1 MPYLDKPPL
10 LYTLTALAFALGGEG
25 EATAR
30 AVPALAALLAVG
42 ATAWLGARLL
52 GGRAGFVAG
61 AALLTSAGFFAFGRY
76 VRPESLFVALLAGG
90 FALALTGLA
99 EERRGR
105 VVAGL
110 ALFGV
115 AAVAKDPLGAVAP
128 PLAIGLAL
136 ALAGRA
142 RPVGRWLPWPGLL
155 VCGVLAFGWWLVAE
169 MRTPGFVWYTVVDN
183 HVLNA
188 VGARRFPDEDVPLS
202 AVEFLAVGLLGA
214 VPWIIPA
221 ALTVGSLARRRAWH
235 EPREMAWVVL
245 ALWAVGVFA
254 ATALSSFR
262 LPHYGLPAYFAI
274 ALLAA
279 RGWEEQ
285 RGRGLVVLHA
295 GLFAGLALA
304 CALAWGSDGA
314 RFMDLVLGATDIAA
328 RKSAAA
334 GQEAPLPAFAAFRPL
349 LGATAVV
356 FAAGAL
362 ALGGCVAAFNRLS
375 PRARRLVPP
384 FAVVAVMLAM
394 LPSVSA
400 ALSLVASHRS
410 TGALGRELARR
421 AVAGDVV
428 VHEGPIENSGALE
441 WYSGRRPVIVDGRRS
456 VLAFGALRPEARDL
470 FWDAARLTET
480 WLSGRRVWVVS
491 VRSAERSVVAS
502 LPGAMLVAVAGG
514 RRLWVNEPR

>member
-10 LYTLTALAFALGGEG
+10 LYALAALAFALRGEG
-25 EATAR
+25 EGTAR

-61 AALLTSAGFFAFGRY
+61 TALLTSAGFFAFGRY
-76 VRPESLFVALLAGG
+76 VRPETLFVALLAGG

-105 VVAGL
+105 VIAGL
-110 ALFGV
+110 VLFGTS
-115 AAVAKDPLGAVAP
+115 ALAKDPLGALAP

-142 RPVGRWLPWPGLL
+142 RPIGRWLAWPGVLAL
-155 VCGVLAFGWWLVAE
+155 AALAFGWWLPAE

-202 AVEFLAVGLLGA
+202 AGEFLAVGLLGA

-221 ALTVGSLARRRAWH
+221 ALTVWSLARRRAWR
-235 EPREMAWVVL
+235 EPREMPWVVL

-279 RGWEEQ
+279 RGWDAYG
-285 RGRGLVVLHA
+285 GRAMVATHA
-295 GLFAGLALA
+295 LLFAVLALA

-314 RFMDLVLGATDIAA
+314 RFMDAVLGATDIAA

-334 GQEAPLPAFAAFRPL
+334 GQEAPLPAFVAFRPL
-349 LGATAVV
+349 LGAAALV
-356 FAAGAL
+356 FAAGGL
-362 ALGGCVAAFNRLS
+362 ALGGCAAAFNRLS
-375 PRARRLVPP
+375 PRVRRLVPP
-384 FAVVAVMLAM
+384 FAVAAVMLAT

-410 TGALGRELARR
+410 VSGLGRELGRR
-421 AVAGDVV
+421 AESGDVV
-428 VHEGPIENSGALE
+428 VHEGPIESSGALE

-456 VLAFGALRPEARDL
+456 ILAFGALRPEARDL
-470 FWDAARLTET
+470 FWDAARLGEA

-491 VRSAERSVVAS
+491 VRPAERSVVAS
-502 LPGAMLVAVAGG
+502 LPGAQLVGAAAG
-514 RRLWVNEPR
+514 RSLWVNEPR

>member
-10 LYTLTALAFALGGEG
+10 LYAFAALAFALGGEG
-25 EATAR
+25 EGTAR
-30 AVPALAALLAVG
+30 AVPALAGLLAVG

-52 GGRAGFVAG
+52 GGRGGFVAG
-61 AALLTSAGFFAFGRY
+61 AALLTSAGFFAFSRY
-76 VRPESLFVALLAGG
+76 VRPETLFVASLAGG

-99 EERRGR
+99 EQRRGR

-110 ALFGV
+110 ALFGI
-115 AAVAKDPLGAVAP
+115 AALAKDPLGALAP
-128 PLAIGLAL
+128 PLVIGLAL

-142 RPVGRWLPWPGLL
+142 RPIGRWLPWPGLL
-155 VCGVLAFGWWLVAE
+155 ALVVLAFGWWLLAE
-169 MRTPGFVWYTVVDN
+169 IRTPGFVWYTVVDN

-202 AVEFLAVGLLGA
+202 ADEFLAVGLMGA
-214 VPWIIPA
+214 APWIIPA
-221 ALTVGSLARRRAWH
+221 VLTVWSLARRRAWR
-235 EPREMAWVVL
+235 EPQEMPWVVL
-245 ALWAVGVFA
+245 GLWAVGVFA
-254 ATALSSFR
+254 TTALSSFR

-285 RGRGLVVLHA
+285 RGRGFLVFHA
-295 GLFAGLALA
+295 ALFAAFALA
-304 CALAWGSDGA
+304 CGLAWGSDGA
-314 RFMDLVLGATDIAA
+314 RFMDSVLGATDVAA

-334 GQEAPLPAFAAFRPL
+334 GQAAPLPAFAAFRPL
-349 LGATAVV
+349 LGAAALV

-362 ALGGCVAAFNRLS
+362 ALGLFVVAFNRVS
-375 PRARRLVPP
+375 PLARRLVPL
-384 FAVVAVMLAM
+384 FAVAAVMLAM

-400 ALSLVASHRS
+400 ALSLVVSHRS
-410 TGALGRELARR
+410 VSALGRELGRR
-421 AVAGDVV
+421 AGAGDVV

-456 VLAFGALRPEARDL
+456 VLAFGALRPEARDV
-470 FWDAARLTET
+470 FRDATWLRET

-491 VRSAERSVVAS
+491 VRSAERSIVAS
-502 LPGAMLVAVAGG
+502 LPGARLVGAAAG
-514 RRLWVNEPR
+514 RSLWVNEPR